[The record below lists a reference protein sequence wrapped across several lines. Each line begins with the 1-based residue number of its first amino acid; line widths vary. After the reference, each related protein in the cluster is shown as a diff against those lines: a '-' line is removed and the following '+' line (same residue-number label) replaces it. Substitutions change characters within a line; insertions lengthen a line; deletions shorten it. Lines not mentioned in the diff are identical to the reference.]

1 MSAEIINGRAI
12 SDELLMG
19 LKAQIENLRTQHHVT
34 PCLAVV
40 LVGERPDSLSYV
52 TNKDRV
58 AQQIGMAS
66 RPVKLPS
73 TATQDEILRAVQELN
88 ADIKVHGILVQM
100 PLPSHVDA
108 ETVMAAID
116 PAKDV
121 DGFHDVN
128 VGKLH
133 KGKKDGFTPC
143 TPMGCMVLL
152 HRVLP
157 NLKGKRAVVIGRSNI
172 VGKPMAYLLQE
183 ANATVTLAHSGTHD
197 LASVVAEHDIVIAAI
212 GKPEFV
218 KANFIKP
225 KDAIIIDVGINR
237 IERDG
242 KPKLVGD
249 VDFAA
254 VSEKAAFITPVPGGV
269 GPMTI
274 WGLMDNTVK
283 AACAAHNITRAR

>member
-19 LKAQIENLRTQHHVT
+19 LKAEIENLKNHHHVT

-58 AQQIGMAS
+58 AQHIGMAS
-66 RPVKLPS
+66 RPVKLAA
-73 TATQDEILRAVQELN
+73 TATQDEILHIVQELN
-88 ADIKVHGILVQM
+88 ADQKVHGILVQM

-152 HRVLP
+152 RRVLP

-197 LASVVAEHDIVIAAI
+197 LASVVAEHEIVIAAI

-218 KANFIKP
+218 TANFIKP
-225 KDAIIIDVGINR
+225 GAIVIDVGINR
-237 IERDG
+237 IKRNG
-242 KPKLVGD
+242 QPKLVGD
-249 VDFAA
+249 VDFTA